1 MAIAEQEV
9 RSFDSDLPITVPP
22 FMTEIV
28 AELSQLA
35 RQSPH
40 INQRSGVSVRLTVSN
55 VETLVANAVRRSLKL
70 GESEAAPRIS
80 DLDALVSSTSGKVE
94 IESLEE
100 GREGEIV
107 EHLLRSAVLA
117 VFKEKVSPELGRQ
130 VVDAFEDELV
140 VSAGDDLAVDDYA
153 QVVNDIPALG
163 AAVASLV
170 GDDDSGAVRASAV
183 EFVLEGLHLA
193 KRLNKDS
200 VGGRSAYRS
209 RA

>member
-1 MAIAEQEV
+1 
-9 RSFDSDLPITVPP
+9 
-22 FMTEIV
+22 MTEIV

-70 GESEAAPRIS
+70 GESEVAPRIS

-117 VFKEKVSPELGRQ
+117 VFKERVSPELGRQ
-130 VVDAFEDELV
+130 VVDAFEEELV
-140 VSAGDDLAVDDYA
+140 VSAGEDLSVGDYA

-163 AAVASLV
+163 AAVAALV

-193 KRLNKDS
+193 KRLNKDA
-200 VGGRSAYRS
+200 VGGRAAYRS